1 MKSASFLP
9 FVFVYLLG
17 VFLSSFAQ
25 IILKKEAMKEHA
37 SALREYLNP
46 GVIIGY
52 GIIFGCTLL
61 TVTAYRGG
69 LPVSWGN
76 VLESSGYLFVTF
88 FGVTLLKEKVTKEKG
103 IALCVIMAGILM
115 FALG

>member
-1 MKSASFLP
+1 MKNAAFLP
-9 FVFVYLLG
+9 FACVYLAG
-17 VFLSSFAQ
+17 VLLSSFAQ
-25 IILKKEAMKEHA
+25 IILKKEAMKEHDGF
-37 SALREYLNP
+37 LRQYLNP

-61 TVTAYRGG
+61 TVAAYRGG

-76 VLESSGYLFVTF
+76 VLESSGYLFVTL
-88 FGVTLLKEKVTKEKG
+88 FGVTLLKERVTREKG
-103 IALCVIMAGILM
+103 IALCVIMAGILL

>member
-1 MKSASFLP
+1 MRNASFLP

-17 VFLSSFAQ
+17 VLLSSFAQ
-25 IILKKEAMKEHA
+25 IILKKEAVKEHA
-37 SALREYLNP
+37 NALREYLNP

-61 TVTAYRGG
+61 TVAAYRGG

-76 VLESSGYLFVTF
+76 VLESSGYLFVTL
-88 FGVTLLKEKVTKEKG
+88 FGVTLLKEKVTKEKAA
-103 IALCVIMAGILM
+103 ALCVILAGILM